1 MSEILCACVGTGQ
14 SGKSGGAQAMPVGA
28 VVAVVGRSN
37 QDIVVSLAEEDQK
50 AMQHRQ
56 SSTRSVSSTAALTQ
70 ASIRNLFVLPSGSE
84 QITETV
90 NIQQ

>member
-1 MSEILCACVGTGQ
+1 MGE
-14 SGKSGGAQAMPVGA
+14 

-56 SSTRSVSSTAALTQ
+56 SSTRSVSRTAAGNCPGRL
-70 ASIRNLFVLPSGSE
+70 
-84 QITETV
+84 
-90 NIQQ
+90 